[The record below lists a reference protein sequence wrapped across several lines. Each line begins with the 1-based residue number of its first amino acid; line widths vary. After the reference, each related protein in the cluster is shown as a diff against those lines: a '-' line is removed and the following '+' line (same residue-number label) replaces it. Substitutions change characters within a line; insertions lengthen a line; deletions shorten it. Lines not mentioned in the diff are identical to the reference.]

1 MLPDSFQP
9 MLATL
14 AEPFDSIDYT
24 YEIKWDGYR
33 CLAFLDSNTRL
44 LSRNQ
49 KELTTIFPELQT
61 LHKKIK
67 QTGCLIDGE
76 IIALRN
82 GKPSFF
88 ELQKR
93 AQLRNIKKITICQA
107 KIPVIYVAFDL
118 LYLNQTAVYQKPLAE
133 RRELLI
139 NNCYPENNFIL
150 ATFIENKGLAYFQA
164 ICAMKLEGVIA
175 KKNGSVYLPGK
186 RVKTWLKF
194 KRKLLLNFIICGY
207 VINDASERTIRSLIL
222 GAFVENKLNCFGM
235 VGSGLN
241 EQELSLIPQELRKL
255 KTEISPF
262 TGTILI
268 QKSTVWLKP
277 LIVCEVEYLE
287 LTDEGHLRHPVFK
300 RFRPDLQIED
310 CQYEG

>member
-14 AEPFDSIDYT
+14 AEPFDSTDYT

-49 KELTTIFPELQT
+49 KELTAVFPELQN

-82 GKPSFF
+82 GKPSFL

-93 AQLRNIKKITICQA
+93 AQLRNIKKITSSQT
-107 KIPVIYVAFDL
+107 KIPAVYVAFDL
-118 LYLNQTAVYQKPLAE
+118 LYLNQTPVFQKPLAE
-133 RRELLI
+133 RRDLLL
-139 NNCYPENNFIL
+139 NTCCPEDEFIV
-150 ATFIENKGLAYFQA
+150 TNFIENKGVSYFNA

-175 KKNGSVYLPGK
+175 KKKGSIYQPGK

-194 KRKLLLNFIICGY
+194 KRKLLQNFVICGY

-235 VGSGLN
+235 VGSGLT
-241 EQELSLIPQELRKL
+241 EQELALILQELGKL

-262 TGTILI
+262 TGTILV
-268 QKSTVWLKP
+268 QKSIVWLKP

-300 RFRPDLQIED
+300 RFRPDLKIED